1 MVPRHPCSQILLRP
15 PQVPKDTVESGG
27 SQPFTENRTRTF
39 NAPLDTYRADNETKI
54 KKELSCFPECSLFL
68 PPVLL
73 FT

>member
-1 MVPRHPCSQILLRP
+1 MVPRHPCSQIPLRP
-15 PQVPKDTVESGG
+15 PQVPKDMAESGDA
-27 SQPFTENRTRTF
+27 QPFMENRTRIF
-39 NAPLDTYRADNETKI
+39 NAPLHTYQADNETKF